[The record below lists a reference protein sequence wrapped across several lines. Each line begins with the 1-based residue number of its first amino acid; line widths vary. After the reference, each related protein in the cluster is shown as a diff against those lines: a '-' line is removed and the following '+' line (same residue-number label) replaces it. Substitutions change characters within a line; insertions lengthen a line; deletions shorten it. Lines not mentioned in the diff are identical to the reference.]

1 MSAHALQELL
11 AGDPSTLFITGAGL
25 SADSGLPTYRGVGGL
40 YEDQATDDGYT
51 IEEALSG
58 SVFRRDPAVTW
69 KYIRQIE
76 EACRAA
82 GPNVAHRVI
91 AALEGQLSRCATL
104 TQNVDGLH
112 VAAGSRNLIE
122 IHGAVRRLRCT
133 GCSWRDT
140 VDDYAELAPLPLCAA
155 CGAVIRPD
163 VVLFDEM
170 LPRGPVARLEQELA
184 RGFDLVISV
193 GTSSLFPYIAAP
205 VWLCRE
211 QGGATVE
218 INPGT
223 TEVSRA
229 VDLRMRVGAAEALGE
244 LGRRMGMVP
253 A

>member
-1 MSAHALQELL
+1 MSVDALHALL
-11 AGDPSTLFITGAGL
+11 ADDPSTLFITGAGL

-40 YEDQATDDGYT
+40 YEDQGTEDGLS

-58 SVFRRDPAVTW
+58 AVFRRKPAVTW

-76 EACRAA
+76 EACRHA
-82 GPNVAHRVI
+82 GPNVAHFVM
-91 AALEGQLSRCATL
+91 AALEGRLSRCVTL

-112 VAAGSRNLIE
+112 RAAGSQNLIE
-122 IHGAVRRLRCT
+122 IHGTVHRLKCT
-133 GCSWRDT
+133 GCSWRDVVT
-140 VDDYAELAPLPLCAA
+140 DYAHLPPLPTCPD
-155 CGAVIRPD
+155 CGAIVRPE

-170 LPRGPVARLEQELA
+170 LPRGPMAKLEQELG
-184 RGFDLVISV
+184 RGFELVISV

-205 VWLCRE
+205 VWLCRQ

-229 VDLRMRVGAAEALGE
+229 VDLRLRCGAAEALGE
-244 LGRRMGMVP
+244 LAERMALELG
-253 A
+253 